1 MNHYSWFDHDQ
12 FCIALGYKGGMI
24 KDYFRAHHGP
34 NENVS
39 LDYNKQSVSWRSDCH
54 RDWKLNFLETGL
66 ETKTGGRIKRLK
78 EFVGNET
85 FLLTWGDAVADIDL
99 NSLIDFHRSHGKL
112 ATLTAVRPPAR
123 FGRLT
128 LLGDRVSDFAE
139 KQNHPDDW
147 ISGAYFVL
155 EPEVFSYIDGD
166 SILDEAGNSLAG
178 RGTGNG
184 DFEFE
189 GNIAQLEEVLLS
201 IDRFLADGSP
211 VLRVAGP
218 AATQLVLSWSPDLT
232 EGSWEDLTQLTL
244 GATPTEYNDDRV
256 SLGSRGFYRVR
267 VVE

>member
-1 MNHYSWFDHDQ
+1 MKVCILAGGRGSRLSEETKIRPKPLVEIGGRPILWHIMNHYSWFDHDQ

-166 SILDEAGNSLAG
+166 HTEWERGPLERLARDNQLMAYRHDSFWQCMDTIQEKEIL
-178 RGTGNG
+178 
-184 DFEFE
+184 
-189 GNIAQLEEVLLS
+189 
-201 IDRFLADGSP
+201 
-211 VLRVAGP
+211 
-218 AATQLVLSWSPDLT
+218 
-232 EGSWEDLTQLTL
+232 EDLWRS
-244 GATPTEYNDDRV
+244 GEAPWAFPN
-256 SLGSRGFYRVR
+256 FYQASVI
-267 VVE
+267 